1 MDEREYQKRVME
13 CAPSLY
19 RVARSILNNEHD
31 CADAVQEAVFQGWLK
46 RAQLRDASSFR
57 TWLTR
62 ITMNECRN
70 LQRRAFKQKK
80 AVEASIDEMRRAPSG
95 SGGTALEAALSE
107 LPEKYRLLIT
117 LYYMENYP
125 TRVIAGML
133 DMPEGRV
140 RERMRTARKL
150 LGRLLNHEAD
160 Q

>member
-46 RAQLRDASSFR
+46 RAQLRDVSSFK

-62 ITMNECRN
+62 IAVNECRN
-70 LQRRAFKQKK
+70 LQRRALKQKK
-80 AVEASIDEMRRAPSG
+80 AVEASIDEMRHAPSG
-95 SGGTALEAALSE
+95 SGETALEAALSE

-117 LYYMENYP
+117 LYYMEDYP